1 MNRKLSVKDINS
13 IEKIIKYKF
22 KNKKFL
28 KLSLTHSSYDQNSNY
43 EKLEF
48 LGDSLI
54 NFYSTLHIYKNYE
67 YNNVGQLSVKKTQI
81 INNEL
86 LSSII
91 NYIGINKY
99 IMVGKNVNLN
109 TKITSDV
116 FESISAAIFLDS
128 NIENLF
134 NFFNNTLLKYKDL
147 HNKIDY
153 KGQFV
158 SHYQCKHNDNYD
170 FDTKYDNSKK
180 KFKTVILLEKI
191 KFKGY
196 GNNKKI
202 AEQNAAK
209 KAMEYLDN

>member
-1 MNRKLSVKDINS
+1 MNLSQLEKKL
-13 IEKIIKYKF
+13 KIKF
-22 KNKKFL
+22 KDKKL
-28 KLSLTHSSYDQNSNY
+28 LEKSLIHKSLDPINNN

-67 YNNVGQLSVKKTQI
+67 YNNVGQLSVKKTRI

-128 NIENLF
+128 NIEDLF

-170 FDTKYDNSKK
+170 FDTKYDISKK

>member
-1 MNRKLSVKDINS
+1 MNRKLSAKDINS

-116 FESISAAIFLDS
+116 FESISAAIFLITIANSFLFLADNFLLSFRPMRFKEIPACSFKITALAKTGPNNAPRPTSSMPANIIDS
-128 NIENLF
+128 
-134 NFFNNTLLKYKDL
+134 
-147 HNKIDY
+147 
-153 KGQFV
+153 
-158 SHYQCKHNDNYD
+158 
-170 FDTKYDNSKK
+170 
-180 KFKTVILLEKI
+180 KFS
-191 KFKGY
+191 
-196 GNNKKI
+196 
-202 AEQNAAK
+202 
-209 KAMEYLDN
+209 